1 MTSNSLPTV
10 AILGGTGKEGPGLAL
25 RWASVGYK
33 IIIGSRQAEKAQATA
48 DDLNAKLGLN
58 TGSGET
64 AGSGAT
70 AGSDVT
76 AGSGL
81 TAVQGME
88 NGAAAR
94 QADICVLTV
103 LQEAHQAALESLKED
118 LIGKILV
125 DATARV
131 DFRDPRPPAPPCAAR
146 IAQDI
151 LGSGV
156 RVVAAFQNVPAHAL
170 KKNLGQRLDSDV
182 LICSDDLSAAEQ
194 VIQMAQAGGMNGLYA
209 GNLDNALV
217 VEGLTS
223 ILISLNKHYGVK
235 TASIGITGLG
245 K

>member
-48 DDLNAKLGLN
+48 DELNAKLGLN
-58 TGSGET
+58 P
-64 AGSGAT
+64 
-70 AGSDVT
+70 GSDVT